1 MRKLKSVLN
10 ECIFHPSPI
19 CSQYKIPVQK
29 IKKTNSAS
37 SERSFAHFSKI
48 FIHCKCIYYSNIQKF
63 RKYKKASNSFYWKR
77 TIIVRSKPITAD
89 SSLLLTVPKILPNPC
104 LFAQAMIIRMQT
116 RITLVIYSYH
126 RCMSFSVTYLFI
138 RS

>member
-1 MRKLKSVLN
+1 MNVFFILHRSVANIKYLYKKSRKLIL
-10 ECIFHPSPI
+10 
-19 CSQYKIPVQK
+19 PVQK
-29 IKKTNSAS
+29 EVLRILAKFLFIVNVYIIVIFRNS
-37 SERSFAHFSKI
+37 E
-48 FIHCKCIYYSNIQKF
+48 NT
-63 RKYKKASNSFYWKR
+63 KKASNSFYWKR